1 MPWEKCS
8 RAHGEDGGLYQAGA
22 FLFPDFLAV
31 THGINRAMV
40 IAGVVAVAGLLLTFA
55 LLPETKGKSLE
66 QLEEDAYAEAPAKAG
81 LGVQPA

>member
-1 MPWEKCS
+1 MG
-8 RAHGEDGGLYQAGA
+8 AFAGA

-40 IAGVVAVAGLLLTFA
+40 IAGVVAVLGLLLTLA
-55 LLPETKGKSLE
+55 ALPETKGKSLE
-66 QLEEDAYAEAPAKAG
+66 QLEEDAYAETLAKAG